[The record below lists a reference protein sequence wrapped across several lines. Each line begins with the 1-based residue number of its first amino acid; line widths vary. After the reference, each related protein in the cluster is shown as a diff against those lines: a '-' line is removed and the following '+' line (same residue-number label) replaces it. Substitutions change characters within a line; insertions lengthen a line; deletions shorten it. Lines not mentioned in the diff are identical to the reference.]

1 MVKVGGRP
9 GISVMVRLT
18 QVEIDMNNTNK
29 RWGNSDGSVH
39 VASGNEVTNALVG
52 LSSAGTESYGNA
64 EIQESA
70 YEGFGISV
78 QDSSLS
84 ETYAQQEPEQPPVR
98 FSSTDAAPAPTPQHN
113 QTPTESAHLIPSPEG
128 YGYYEHSA

>member
-1 MVKVGGRP
+1 M
-9 GISVMVRLT
+9 
-18 QVEIDMNNTNK
+18 
-29 RWGNSDGSVH
+29 H

-52 LSSAGTESYGNA
+52 MPAGNADPYGNA
-64 EIQESA
+64 EMQESV

-98 FSSTDAAPAPTPQHN
+98 FSSTNTAPAPTPQSD
-113 QTPTESAHLIPSPEG
+113 QPLEESAHLVPSPEG